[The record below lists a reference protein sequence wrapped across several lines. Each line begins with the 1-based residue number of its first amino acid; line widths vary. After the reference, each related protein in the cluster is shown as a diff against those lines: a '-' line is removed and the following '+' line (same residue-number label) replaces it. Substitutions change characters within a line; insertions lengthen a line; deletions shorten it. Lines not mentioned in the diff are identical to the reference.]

1 MSTPN
6 YSLPLFEAATAP
18 DLMKVVN
25 GGFGTIDT
33 QLKSLQD
40 AIDALES
47 KGVNTTPTKIL
58 STEDLKGLGI
68 TADGIVVNT
77 QPEA

>member
-1 MSTPN
+1 MPTPN

-18 DLMKVVN
+18 DLMAVVN
-25 GGFGTIDT
+25 GGFETIDT
-33 QLKSLQD
+33 RLKSLQD
-40 AIDALES
+40 AVDALES

-68 TADGIVVNT
+68 TADGIVVNS

>member
-1 MSTPN
+1 MPTPN
-6 YSLPLFEAATAP
+6 YSLPLFEATTAP
-18 DLMKVVN
+18 DLMVVVN

-33 QLKSLQD
+33 QLKALQD
-40 AIDALES
+40 AVDALEA

-68 TADGIVVNT
+68 TADGIVVNS
-77 QPEA
+77 QPGA

>member
-1 MSTPN
+1 MPTPN

-18 DLMKVVN
+18 DLMAVVN

-33 QLKSLQD
+33 RLKALQD
-40 AIDALES
+40 AVDALES

-58 STEDLKGLGI
+58 STEGLKGLGI
-68 TADGIVVNT
+68 TADGIVVNS

>member
-1 MSTPN
+1 MPTPN

-18 DLMKVVN
+18 DLMAVVN

-33 QLKSLQD
+33 KLKSLQD
-40 AIDALES
+40 AVDALQS

-58 STEDLKGLGI
+58 TTEDLKGLGI
-68 TADGIVVNT
+68 TSDGLVVNS

>member
-1 MSTPN
+1 MPTPN

-18 DLMKVVN
+18 DLMAVVN
-25 GGFGTIDT
+25 TGFGTIDT

-68 TADGIVVNT
+68 TADGIVVNS

>member
-1 MSTPN
+1 MPTPN
-6 YSLPLFEAATAP
+6 YSLPLFEATTAP
-18 DLMKVVN
+18 DLMAVVN

-40 AIDALES
+40 AVDALEA

-68 TADGIVVNT
+68 TADGIVVNS

>member
-1 MSTPN
+1 MPTPN

-18 DLMKVVN
+18 DLMAVVN

-77 QPEA
+77 QPGA

>member
-1 MSTPN
+1 MPTPN

-18 DLMKVVN
+18 DLMAVVN

-40 AIDALES
+40 AVDALES

-58 STEDLKGLGI
+58 TTEDLKGLGI
-68 TADGIVVNT
+68 TADGIVVNS

>member
-1 MSTPN
+1 MPTPN
-6 YSLPLFEAATAP
+6 YSLPLFDAATAP
-18 DLMKVVN
+18 DLMAVVN

-33 QLKSLQD
+33 QLKSLRD
-40 AIDALES
+40 AVDALES

-68 TADGIVVNT
+68 TADGIVVNS

>member
-1 MSTPN
+1 MPTPN

-18 DLMKVVN
+18 DLMAVVN
-25 GGFGTIDT
+25 TGFGTIDT